1 MCSLSTVINRLH
13 CSHCFYRDMFVYI
26 FVRKNGFA
34 SLFER
39 VSQVETSTNI
49 MEPRARFMR
58 AASQRKMR
66 HSVSNLMNL
75 CCVCGGVARFG
86 IKKPIKPHGVT
97 SCESCAR
104 FYSRWLG
111 RGHQLECLLTQQQ
124 IGGCKITRKNR
135 SECRY
140 CRLQRCEDVEMV
152 YNPRPIEIVDVEA
165 V

>member
-111 RGHQLECLLTQQQ
+111 RGDLLECLERQQQ
-124 IGGCKITRKNR
+124 IGGCKITKKNR

-140 CRLQRCEDVEMV
+140 CRLQRCKDVEMV
-152 YNPRPIEIVDVEA
+152 YNQRPIEIVDVEA

>member
-1 MCSLSTVINRLH
+1 M
-13 CSHCFYRDMFVYI
+13 YI

-58 AASQRKMR
+58 AASQRRMR
-66 HSVSNLMNL
+66 HSVSALMNL
-75 CCVCGGVARFG
+75 CCVCGDVARFG
-86 IKKPIKPHGVT
+86 IKPIKPHGVT